1 MSQYHIGRRRWIV
14 NRGGTQILNEIGR
27 RRWIVNRGGT
37 QILNEIYAAHD
48 MIGNGRK
55 RALRVIS
62 SEAVTGT
69 VPKGSQIG
77 NQVIT

>member
-1 MSQYHIGRRRWIV
+1 M
-14 NRGGTQILNEIGR
+14 
-27 RRWIVNRGGT
+27 VNRGGT